1 MIENSGENVKR
12 YAPPVQRN
20 RSVNR
25 RKAGEKGNQSG
36 SEPEKRQSS
45 LSRNSSGIPDFGDT
59 GITTF
64 SNANFSQF
72 MPVPLEGC
80 SNSEALQFINERT
93 YFDTCYCWLAAMQ
106 LCNDPSIDP
115 AEKPVMY
122 SGASSTSWGHMK
134 LPHQM
139 DFLGELRAAV
149 AASTNSMPAT
159 NN

>member
-25 RKAGEKGNQSG
+25 RKGGEKGNQSG

-64 SNANFSQF
+64 PNANFSQF

-80 SNSEALQFINERT
+80 SNSEALQFINEP
-93 YFDTCYCWLAAMQ
+93 WLSAVQ

-122 SGASSTSWGHMK
+122 NGASSSSWGHMK

-149 AASTNSMPAT
+149 AASTNSMPDT